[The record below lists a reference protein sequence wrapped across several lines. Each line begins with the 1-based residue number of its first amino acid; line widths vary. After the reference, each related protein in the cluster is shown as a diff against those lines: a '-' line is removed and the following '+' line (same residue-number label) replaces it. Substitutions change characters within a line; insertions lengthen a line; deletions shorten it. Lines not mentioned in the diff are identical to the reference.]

1 MFLAETAAK
10 ADQIML
16 FGMSNKFWIVILILV
31 LFVGSILTSSY
42 NDDKT
47 KGL

>member
-16 FGMSNKFWIVILILV
+16 FGMTNKFWIVVLIMV
-31 LFVGSILTSSY
+31 LFVGSILTAAY